1 VLARLDQLGWTKTAV
16 VKAALPGMD
25 LQTHDEELYP
35 LFTTR
40 LDRGL
45 ITLPP
50 VVVAGLDRVGPRH
63 IVQRLWPELLVDL
76 GAGGETSQVIIKRL
90 ADDGA
95 CVLELL
101 DLPAGE
107 VDAHTSELGR
117 LAAESG
123 LSPESLRDAM
133 DAPIDADDVARAPEH
148 LRADMEAACKR
159 GQLRCGYVRSR
170 ALDHESEDA
179 DFVAAVPFVVA
190 FAGVAGCAQLIRA
203 LEGHTRSL
211 RYQFSFSSLRGRART
226 AVAGERCDCRAAGI
240 SERGGDASGSRLR
253 ATA

>member
-1 VLARLDQLGWTKTAV
+1 
-16 VKAALPGMD
+16 MD
-25 LQTHDEELYP
+25 VQTYDEELYP

-50 VVVAGLDRVGPRH
+50 VVVAGLDRVKPRH

-76 GAGGETSQVIIKRL
+76 GAGGETSQVIIKSL

-101 DLPAGE
+101 DLPPGE
-107 VDAHTSELGR
+107 ADAHASELAR
-117 LAAESG
+117 LASESG
-123 LSPESLRDAM
+123 LSAESIRDAM
-133 DAPIDADDVARAPEH
+133 DSPIDADDVARAPEH
-148 LRADMEAACKR
+148 LRADMEAARQR

-170 ALDHESEDA
+170 GLDHERQDE

-203 LEGHTRSL
+203 LGGDPRSL
-211 RYQFSFSSLRGRART
+211 RYQFSFSSLRGGAT
-226 AVAGERCDCRAAGI
+226 NAVAGQGCDCRAARI
-240 SERGGDASGSRLR
+240 SARGADASGSRLR